1 MAENRPKTED
11 NVINFNQ
18 AKQKLKDIKSST
30 NVLEDDDD
38 EFFIEFE
45 FEDDE

>member
-18 AKQKLKDIKSST
+18 AKQKLKNIKPST
-30 NVLEDDDD
+30 NVLDDDD